1 MAETLRPLG
10 GHALFLLLSKRFV
23 LVGGGARS
31 GKSRFAQALA
41 ASLGRRR
48 VFVATAQALD
58 DEMRDRIDRHRQERG
73 ATFTTIEEP
82 LALPETIAALGADAA
97 DVVLIDCLTLWL
109 SNLLLRDPAAE
120 PARRRIDD
128 LARAIAAR
136 RCHVVL
142 VSNEVGL
149 GIVPEAALA
158 RTFRDLSGHA
168 HQVLG
173 AQADEIYAALLGQIL
188 RLRPDPVACVARPP
202 AGEGLG

>member
-1 MAETLRPLG
+1 M
-10 GHALFLLLSKRFV
+10 SKRFV

-48 VFVATAQALD
+48 VFVATAQAFD
-58 DEMRDRIDRHRQERG
+58 DEMRDRIDRHRRERG
-73 ATFTTIEEP
+73 AAFTTVEEP
-82 LALPETIAALGADAA
+82 LALPEAIAALDGAAA
-97 DVVLIDCLTLWL
+97 DVVLVDCLTLWL
-109 SNLLLRDPAAE
+109 SNLLMRDPAAE
-120 PARRRIDD
+120 PALRRIDD

-149 GIVPEAALA
+149 GIVPDVPLA
-158 RTFRDLSGHA
+158 RAFRDLCGHA
-168 HQVLG
+168 HQRLG
-173 AQADEIYAALLGQIL
+173 AEADEIYAALLGQIL

-202 AGEGLG
+202 AGDGLT